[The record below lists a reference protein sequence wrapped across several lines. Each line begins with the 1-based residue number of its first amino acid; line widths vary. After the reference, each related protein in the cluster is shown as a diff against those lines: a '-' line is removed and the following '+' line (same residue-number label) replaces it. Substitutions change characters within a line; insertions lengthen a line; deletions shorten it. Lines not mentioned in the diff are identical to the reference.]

1 MNKQVLPGS
10 MATITEV
17 SSNQSINERET
28 DRLNRASCGAA
39 ALGNTMLTCCSVSD
53 NKNLHMR
60 ECHCKRRCQ
69 YTHNESREQRD
80 TNNTT
85 RAAAAAARARGAT
98 TQSIDRS
105 RDQPQHPTKKPT
117 NQSTN
122 QPTNQPITILDVSLG
137 SMAHSIE
144 IELIRS

>member
-60 ECHCKRRCQ
+60 ECHCKRRGQ
-69 YTHNESREQRD
+69 YTPTRAESRETPTTQREQQREREEQQH
-80 TNNTT
+80 N
-85 RAAAAAARARGAT
+85 
-98 TQSIDRS
+98 QSIDLS
-105 RDQPQHPTKKPT
+105 RDQPQHPTKPT
-117 NQSTN
+117 NQLIN
-122 QPTNQPITILDVSLG
+122 QPTKPIMIFDVSLG
-137 SMAHSIE
+137 SMVHSIE
-144 IELIRS
+144 IDLIRS